1 MIKKSVLFLAI
12 VGFSVMANLH
22 AQEKVKVKVNLTDF
36 EGQPLAN
43 ELMVFENTQ
52 KDEVIKKTTDKEGQF
67 ELKLPKGSKYDVTYK
82 ALNKDIDYDPLS
94 IPDQKGR
101 FILTRTF
108 RYQEAEKEVYE
119 LKNVYFDT
127 DKATL
132 RPASYDALDN
142 LINFLKR
149 KSQIRIEVAG
159 HTDNVGEAEYNRKLS
174 QRRAESV
181 KQYLVKNGV
190 DANRIEAKGYGES
203 DPVASNESEA
213 GRQQN
218 RRTEVRILNQ

>member
-1 MIKKSVLFLAI
+1 MVN
-12 VGFSVMANLH
+12 VQ
-22 AQEKVKVKVNLTDF
+22 AQEKVKVKVNLEDF

-52 KDEVIKKTTDKEGQF
+52 KDEVIEKTTNKEGQF

-94 IPDQKGR
+94 IPDKRGR

-132 RPASYDALDN
+132 RPSSYKSLDN
-142 LINFLKR
+142 LVDFMKR
-149 KSQIRIEVAG
+149 KTSVTIEVAG
-159 HTDNVGEAEYNRKLS
+159 HTDNVGKAEYNRKLS

-181 KQYLVKNGV
+181 KQYLVNNGV
-190 DANRIEAKGYGES
+190 DAKRIEAKGYGES
-203 DPVASNESEA
+203 DPVASNESET

-218 RRTEVRILNQ
+218 RRTEARILNR